1 MARILVIDDD
11 PDLRALLEEILKSAG
26 YEVILAAD
34 GREGVER
41 YRASPTDVV
50 ITDLYMPNQEGL
62 ETIREFR
69 SHFPQVAML
78 SIAQKFG
85 AIGVLHKPFAPEEL
99 TAAVERALGGKS
111 LGQ

>member
-1 MARILVIDDD
+1 
-11 PDLRALLEEILKSAG
+11 
-26 YEVILAAD
+26 
-34 GREGVER
+34 
-41 YRASPTDVV
+41 
-50 ITDLYMPNQEGL
+50 MPNQEGL

-69 SHFPQVAML
+69 SHFPQVAIIAMSGRTAALTML